1 MILLQAYAYETR
13 PNSLSFVQ
21 RHNGHLG
28 SPQSRASAGRAQPE
42 FSVESRANL
51 VGCVSRPQWPE
62 RPIPLAGRSVPGSQ
76 LRRA

>member
-28 SPQSRASAGRAQPE
+28 SPQSRATSLSSLSNRG
-42 FSVESRANL
+42 L
-51 VGCVSRPQWPE
+51 T
-62 RPIPLAGRSVPGSQ
+62 
-76 LRRA
+76 